1 MRFPANRFI
10 DTTFALCPLLFAA
23 LPAQAATLV
32 NSGLSGAAVSGL
44 DNGGGKAIAFTSG
57 PDSYSLDSVAIS
69 LTFSGSVQPATA
81 NVGIYSSSSP
91 SAGNIRVGGTKL
103 ASFTLP
109 TLASGTQSYTL
120 IPTTT
125 FVIQPNTTYFFVI
138 YNPVDTDPSS
148 TTGAIGWN
156 LTSGR
161 TDTSGIAVAGG
172 YSIPPD
178 FSSTAGA
185 QFGGY
190 FRQGSETASP
200 SNWTGL
206 SAASYNDFQL
216 NATLVPEPSSI
227 LLASTGMILIA
238 RRKRRRQS

>member
-1 MRFPANRFI
+1 MKFPDCFFI
-10 DTTFALCPLLFAA
+10 DRTFALFPLLFAA
-23 LPAQAATLV
+23 IPAQAATLV

-57 PDSYSLDSVAIS
+57 PDSYSLDSVAIR

-81 NVGIYSSSSP
+81 NVGIYSSSTP

-109 TLASGTQSYTL
+109 TIDTGTQSYTL
-120 IPTTT
+120 VPTTA
-125 FVIQPNTTYFFVI
+125 FIIQPNTTYFFVI
-138 YNPVDTDPSS
+138 YNPVDTDPTS
-148 TTGAIGWN
+148 TTGAFGWN

-172 YSIPPD
+172 FSIPAD
-178 FSSTAGA
+178 LSSTADA

-216 NATLVPEPSSI
+216 NATLIPEPSSI
-227 LLASTGMILIA
+227 LLAGAGVIPIA
-238 RRKRRRQS
+238 RRRRRSQS